1 MSQSTKSVKWNS
13 NGNEIEVII
22 EMSKSIETATSNAD
36 GWVMTVG
43 TKVVESYR
51 LTVYA
56 NGKEVSHSNFRPWGS
71 QNYITDDVK
80 IANED
85 TYNMIIAAIAEA
97 EAEINEASAEQY
109 EALEAA
115 EVEAEEAAIAEWA
128 TAVIAE
134 ADKRNNIL
142 TASEEKAWRRA
153 YNNLHNEGGEYG
165 YIPTRVTQEDVTRAR
180 AILKS

>member
-1 MSQSTKSVKWNS
+1 MSKSTKSVKWNS

-22 EMSKSIETATSNAD
+22 EMSKSIETATTNAD

-43 TKVVESYR
+43 TEVRESYL

-56 NGKEVSHSNFRPWGS
+56 NGKKVSHSNFRPWGT

-85 TYNMIIAAIAEA
+85 NYNMIMAAIAEA
-97 EAEINEASAEQY
+97 ETEVNEEAAEQY

-115 EVEAEEAAIAEWA
+115 EVEAEEAAITEWA

-134 ADKRNNIL
+134 ANQRTNIL
-142 TASEEKAWRRA
+142 TASEEKAWRRT
-153 YNNLHNEGGEYG
+153 YNNIHNEGGEYG
-165 YIPTRVTQEDVTRAR
+165 YIPTRVTQEDVARAR
-180 AILKS
+180 AILNS